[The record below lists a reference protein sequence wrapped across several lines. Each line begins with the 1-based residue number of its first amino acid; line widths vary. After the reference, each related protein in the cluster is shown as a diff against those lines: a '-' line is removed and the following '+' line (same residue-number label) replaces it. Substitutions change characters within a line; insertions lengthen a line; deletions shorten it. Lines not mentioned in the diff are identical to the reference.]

1 MNSEIS
7 EKISYLR
14 EQADAF
20 MSVNTAKAI
29 IFLSEA
35 MSYIEADE
43 EKLKSECGLQ
53 LALAYHKIKEELMAI
68 KIINQCLELKINSD
82 SLKNQIPFNEL
93 AAEIYT
99 AISIYDSALEHL
111 LNVASA
117 YTSSKDKQ
125 KLGLVLNQIGETHK
139 LLGGYNEAIR
149 HHEKALK
156 IFEELDHKEQLSI
169 TNFYIGNC
177 YNWADELDI
186 AFNYLDK
193 GLKLAEKLRSAEL
206 KIKPLGS
213 LAILFTKQ
221 NKFEKALDNFFQAID
236 NSNLAGNVRVKA
248 DLLKSLGNL
257 YNQMHRHDEAI
268 KILLEADEICHSLN
282 IKQPLHLVNLFLSD
296 AYAALNNFEK
306 ALAHHKVY
314 YKLCREIQSEDIN
327 HRTKSLQLKFDLEEI
342 QREKNKAEESLLLKD
357 TFLANVSHELRTPL
371 NGIIGMADLLSETV
385 ATDENKKYV
394 QTILTSAFQLS
405 VIVDEILDYA
415 RLNTGQVIPVEQP
428 FILNDTIKD
437 CLDKFLLKFPG
448 KKVES
453 DTDFEACDEVLL
465 DKGILE
471 KVVFNT
477 LVFGGSFASNDKLEL
492 ALYHSQN
499 KIFINVKFNIV
510 NKKSFPHPDNFFELN
525 NPQFSQNGL
534 NGYGLGLSL
543 INARGMIMVCGGKIS
558 VKLESSKCNFVVE
571 LPYKAVKS
579 DRKNV
584 AGEPLTVVEDVN
596 ILLVEDNKIN
606 QFLAKT
612 MLLKKG
618 YKVALA
624 TEGEEAIRLLETG
637 NFSMVITDVQMP
649 GMDGYQLAEHIR
661 SKLHDPVNK
670 IPILALTAYES
681 STEKEKAKT
690 AGMSG
695 FLTKPYMPEQL
706 FDLIAQ
712 HLPVKSDNLKDAG
725 EPASTYNVNEIY
737 DNLLALMAGDKK
749 ETASLI
755 KMLQTQFPELLSEML
770 QAIEDKDMK
779 KLYKAAHKIKSSLK
793 IFNNNS
799 VGVLIDQVER
809 KAKDNEYS
817 FELSVKVS
825 ELIKQV
831 NVIIDS
837 LNQLIKK

>member
-1 MNSEIS
+1 M
-7 EKISYLR
+7 R
-14 EQADAF
+14 EQADVF

-35 MSYIEADE
+35 MNYIEADE

-111 LNVASA
+111 LNIASA

-156 IFEELDHKEQLSI
+156 IFEELDNKEQLSI

-186 AFNYLDK
+186 AINYLDT

-306 ALAHHKVY
+306 ALAHHKIY

-371 NGIIGMADLLSETV
+371 NGIIGMADLLSGTV

-405 VIVDEILDYA
+405 DIVDEILDYA
-415 RLNTGQVIPVEQP
+415 RLNTGQVVPVEQP
-428 FILNDTIKD
+428 FILNETIKD

-579 DRKNV
+579 DRKNTV
-584 AGEPLTVVEDVN
+584 GEPFTAIEDVS

-624 TEGEEAIRLLETG
+624 TDGEEAIRLLENG

-649 GMDGYQLAEHIR
+649 GMDGYQLAGHIR

-681 STEKEKAKT
+681 STEKEKAKA

-712 HLPVKSDNLKDAG
+712 HLPLKSDNLTDAG
-725 EPASTYNVNEIY
+725 EPESTYDVNEIY

-749 ETASLI
+749 ETTSLI
-755 KMLQTQFPELLSEML
+755 KMLQIQFPELLSEML

-831 NVIIDS
+831 NVIIGS

>member
-1 MNSEIS
+1 
-7 EKISYLR
+7 
-14 EQADAF
+14 

-35 MSYIEADE
+35 MNYIEADE

-93 AAEIYT
+93 AAEIYI

-111 LNVASA
+111 LNIASA

-156 IFEELDHKEQLSI
+156 IFEELDNKEQLSI

-186 AFNYLDK
+186 AFNYLDT

-306 ALAHHKVY
+306 ALAHHKIY

-371 NGIIGMADLLSETV
+371 NGIIGMADLLSGTV

-405 VIVDEILDYA
+405 DIVDEILDYA

-428 FILNDTIKD
+428 FILNETIKD

-579 DRKNV
+579 DRKNTV
-584 AGEPLTVVEDVN
+584 GEPFTAIEDVS

-624 TEGEEAIRLLETG
+624 TDGEEAIRLLENG

-649 GMDGYQLAEHIR
+649 GMDGYQLAGHIR

-681 STEKEKAKT
+681 STEKEKAKA

-712 HLPVKSDNLKDAG
+712 HLPLKSDNLTDAG
-725 EPASTYNVNEIY
+725 EPESTYDVNEIY

-749 ETASLI
+749 ETTSLI
-755 KMLQTQFPELLSEML
+755 KMLQIQFPELLSEML

-831 NVIIDS
+831 NVIIGS

>member
-1 MNSEIS
+1 
-7 EKISYLR
+7 
-14 EQADAF
+14 

-35 MSYIEADE
+35 MNYIEADE

-111 LNVASA
+111 LNIASA

-156 IFEELDHKEQLSI
+156 IFEELDNKEQLSI

-186 AFNYLDK
+186 AFNYLDT

-306 ALAHHKVY
+306 ALAHHKIY

-371 NGIIGMADLLSETV
+371 NGIIGMADLLSGTV

-405 VIVDEILDYA
+405 DIVDEILDYA
-415 RLNTGQVIPVEQP
+415 RLNTGQVVPVEQP
-428 FILNDTIKD
+428 FILNETIKD

-579 DRKNV
+579 DRKNTV
-584 AGEPLTVVEDVN
+584 GEPFTAIEDVS

-624 TEGEEAIRLLETG
+624 TDGEEAIRLLENG

-649 GMDGYQLAEHIR
+649 GMDGYQLAGHIR

-681 STEKEKAKT
+681 STEKEKAKA

-712 HLPVKSDNLKDAG
+712 HLPLKSDNLTDAG
-725 EPASTYNVNEIY
+725 EPESTYDVNEIY

-749 ETASLI
+749 ETTSLI
-755 KMLQTQFPELLSEML
+755 KMLQIQFPELLSEML

-831 NVIIDS
+831 NVIIGS

>member
-1 MNSEIS
+1 LNSEIS

-35 MSYIEADE
+35 MNYIEADE

-99 AISIYDSALEHL
+99 AISIYDNALEHL
-111 LNVASA
+111 LNIASA

-156 IFEELDHKEQLSI
+156 IFEELDNKEQLSI

-186 AFNYLDK
+186 AFNYLDT

-306 ALAHHKVY
+306 ALAHHKIY

-405 VIVDEILDYA
+405 DIVDEILDYA

-428 FILNDTIKD
+428 FILNETIKD

-571 LPYKAVKS
+571 LPYKAIKS
-579 DRKNV
+579 DRKNMV
-584 AGEPLTVVEDVN
+584 GEPFTAIEDVS

-624 TEGEEAIRLLETG
+624 TDGEEAIRLLENG

-649 GMDGYQLAEHIR
+649 GMDGYQLAGHIR

-681 STEKEKAKT
+681 STEKEKAKA

-706 FDLIAQ
+706 FELIAQ
-712 HLPVKSDNLKDAG
+712 HLPLKSDNLTAAG
-725 EPASTYNVNEIY
+725 EPESTYDVNEIY

-749 ETASLI
+749 ETTSLI
-755 KMLQTQFPELLSEML
+755 KMLQIQFPELLSEML

-831 NVIIDS
+831 NVIIGS

>member
-1 MNSEIS
+1 
-7 EKISYLR
+7 
-14 EQADAF
+14 

-35 MSYIEADE
+35 MNYIEADE

-93 AAEIYT
+93 AAEIYI

-111 LNVASA
+111 LNIASA

-156 IFEELDHKEQLSI
+156 IFEELDNKEQLSI

-186 AFNYLDK
+186 AFNYLDT

-306 ALAHHKVY
+306 ALAHHKIY

-371 NGIIGMADLLSETV
+371 NGIIGMADLLSGTV

-405 VIVDEILDYA
+405 DIVDEILDYA
-415 RLNTGQVIPVEQP
+415 RLNTGQVVPVEQP
-428 FILNDTIKD
+428 FILNETIKD

-579 DRKNV
+579 DRKNTV
-584 AGEPLTVVEDVN
+584 GEPFTAIEDVS

-624 TEGEEAIRLLETG
+624 TDGEEAIRLLENG

-649 GMDGYQLAEHIR
+649 GMDGYQLAGHIR

-681 STEKEKAKT
+681 STEKEKAKA

-712 HLPVKSDNLKDAG
+712 HLPLKSDNLTDAG
-725 EPASTYNVNEIY
+725 EPESTYDVNEIY

-749 ETASLI
+749 ETTSLI
-755 KMLQTQFPELLSEML
+755 KMLQIQFPELLSEML

-831 NVIIDS
+831 NVIIGS

>member
-1 MNSEIS
+1 
-7 EKISYLR
+7 
-14 EQADAF
+14 

-35 MSYIEADE
+35 MNYIEADE

-99 AISIYDSALEHL
+99 AISIYDNALEHL
-111 LNVASA
+111 LNIASA

-156 IFEELDHKEQLSI
+156 IFEELDNKEQLSI

-186 AFNYLDK
+186 AFNYLDT

-306 ALAHHKVY
+306 ALAHHKIY

-405 VIVDEILDYA
+405 DIVDEILDYA

-428 FILNDTIKD
+428 FILNETIKD

-571 LPYKAVKS
+571 LPYKAIKS
-579 DRKNV
+579 DRKNMV
-584 AGEPLTVVEDVN
+584 GEPFTAIEDVS

-624 TEGEEAIRLLETG
+624 TDGEEAIRLLENG

-649 GMDGYQLAEHIR
+649 GMDGYQLAGHIR

-681 STEKEKAKT
+681 STEKEKAKA

-706 FDLIAQ
+706 FELIAQ
-712 HLPVKSDNLKDAG
+712 HLPLKSDNLTAAG
-725 EPASTYNVNEIY
+725 EPESTYDVNEIY

-749 ETASLI
+749 ETTSLI
-755 KMLQTQFPELLSEML
+755 KMLQIQFPELLSEML

-831 NVIIDS
+831 NVIIGS

>member
-1 MNSEIS
+1 M
-7 EKISYLR
+7 
-14 EQADAF
+14 
-20 MSVNTAKAI
+20 
-29 IFLSEA
+29 
-35 MSYIEADE
+35 
-43 EKLKSECGLQ
+43 
-53 LALAYHKIKEELMAI
+53 
-68 KIINQCLELKINSD
+68 
-82 SLKNQIPFNEL
+82 
-93 AAEIYT
+93 
-99 AISIYDSALEHL
+99 
-111 LNVASA
+111 
-117 YTSSKDKQ
+117 
-125 KLGLVLNQIGETHK
+125 
-139 LLGGYNEAIR
+139 
-149 HHEKALK
+149 
-156 IFEELDHKEQLSI
+156 
-169 TNFYIGNC
+169 
-177 YNWADELDI
+177 
-186 AFNYLDK
+186 
-193 GLKLAEKLRSAEL
+193 
-206 KIKPLGS
+206 
-213 LAILFTKQ
+213 
-221 NKFEKALDNFFQAID
+221 
-236 NSNLAGNVRVKA
+236 
-248 DLLKSLGNL
+248 
-257 YNQMHRHDEAI
+257 
-268 KILLEADEICHSLN
+268 
-282 IKQPLHLVNLFLSD
+282 
-296 AYAALNNFEK
+296 NNFEK

-314 YKLCREIQSEDIN
+314 YKLCREIQSEDVS
-327 HRTKSLQLKFDLEEI
+327 HRTKNLQLKYDLEEI

-385 ATDENKKYV
+385 ATDENRKYV
-394 QTILTSAFQLS
+394 QTILSSAFQLS
-405 VIVDEILDYA
+405 NIVDEILDYA
-415 RLNTGQVIPVEQP
+415 RVNTGQVCPVEHP
-428 FILNDTIKD
+428 FILNEMIKE
-437 CLDKFLLKFPG
+437 CLEKFLLKFPG

-465 DKGILE
+465 DEGILK

-543 INARGMIMVCGGKIS
+543 INARGMIMACGGKIS
-558 VKLESSKCNFVVE
+558 VKLESSKCYFVIE

-579 DRKNV
+579 DRKNIV
-584 AGEPLTVVEDVN
+584 NEPTATEDVT

-612 MLLKKG
+612 MLQKKG

-624 TEGEEAIRLLETG
+624 TDGEEALNLLEKG

-649 GMDGYQLAEHIR
+649 GMDGYQLAGHIR
-661 SKLHDPVNK
+661 SKLSGPVNA

-681 STEKEKAKT
+681 SAEKEKAKA

-712 HLPVKSDNLKDAG
+712 HLPLKNDKLNDAA
-725 EPASTYNVNEIY
+725 ESESSFNVNEIY
-737 DNLLALMAGDKK
+737 ENLLALMAGDKK

-755 KMLQTQFPELLSEML
+755 KMLQVQYPELLSEML

-831 NVIIDS
+831 NVIIGS
-837 LNQLIKK
+837 LDQLVKK

>member
-1 MNSEIS
+1 M
-7 EKISYLR
+7 R

-35 MSYIEADE
+35 MNYIEADE

-99 AISIYDSALEHL
+99 AISIYDNALEHL
-111 LNVASA
+111 LNIASA

-156 IFEELDHKEQLSI
+156 IFEELDNKEQLSI

-186 AFNYLDK
+186 AFNYLDT

-306 ALAHHKVY
+306 ALAHHKIY

-405 VIVDEILDYA
+405 DIVDEILDYA

-428 FILNDTIKD
+428 FILNETIKD

-571 LPYKAVKS
+571 LPYKAIKS
-579 DRKNV
+579 DRKNMV
-584 AGEPLTVVEDVN
+584 GEPFTAIEDVS

-624 TEGEEAIRLLETG
+624 TDGEEAIRLLENG

-649 GMDGYQLAEHIR
+649 GMDGYQLAGHIR

-681 STEKEKAKT
+681 STEKEKAKA

-706 FDLIAQ
+706 FELIAQ
-712 HLPVKSDNLKDAG
+712 HLPLKSDNLTAAG
-725 EPASTYNVNEIY
+725 EPESTYDVNEIY

-749 ETASLI
+749 ETTSLI
-755 KMLQTQFPELLSEML
+755 KMLQIQFPELLSEML

-831 NVIIDS
+831 NVIIGS

>member
-1 MNSEIS
+1 
-7 EKISYLR
+7 
-14 EQADAF
+14 

-35 MSYIEADE
+35 MNYIEADE

-99 AISIYDSALEHL
+99 AISIYDNALEHL
-111 LNVASA
+111 LNIASA

-156 IFEELDHKEQLSI
+156 IFEELDNKEQLSI

-186 AFNYLDK
+186 AFNYLDT

-306 ALAHHKVY
+306 ALAHHKIY

-385 ATDENKKYV
+385 STDENKKYV

-405 VIVDEILDYA
+405 DIVDEILDYA

-428 FILNDTIKD
+428 FILNETIKD

-579 DRKNV
+579 DRKNTV
-584 AGEPLTVVEDVN
+584 GEPFTAIEDVS

-624 TEGEEAIRLLETG
+624 TDGEEAIRLLENG

-649 GMDGYQLAEHIR
+649 GMDGYQLAGHIR

-681 STEKEKAKT
+681 STEKEKAKA

-712 HLPVKSDNLKDAG
+712 HLPLKSDNLTDAG
-725 EPASTYNVNEIY
+725 EPESTYDVNEIY

-749 ETASLI
+749 ETTSLI
-755 KMLQTQFPELLSEML
+755 KMLQIQFPELLSEML

-831 NVIIDS
+831 NVIIGS

>member
-1 MNSEIS
+1 M
-7 EKISYLR
+7 R

-35 MSYIEADE
+35 MNYIEADE

-93 AAEIYT
+93 AAEIYI

-111 LNVASA
+111 LNIASA

-156 IFEELDHKEQLSI
+156 IFEELDNKEQLSI

-306 ALAHHKVY
+306 ALAHHKIY

-371 NGIIGMADLLSETV
+371 NGIIGMADLLSGTV

-405 VIVDEILDYA
+405 DIVDEILDYA
-415 RLNTGQVIPVEQP
+415 RLNTGQVVPVEQP
-428 FILNDTIKD
+428 FILNETIKD

-579 DRKNV
+579 DRKNTV
-584 AGEPLTVVEDVN
+584 GEPFTAIEDVS

-624 TEGEEAIRLLETG
+624 TDGEEAIRLLENG

-649 GMDGYQLAEHIR
+649 GMDGYQLAGHIR

-681 STEKEKAKT
+681 STEKEKAKA

-712 HLPVKSDNLKDAG
+712 HLPLKSDNLTDAG
-725 EPASTYNVNEIY
+725 EPESTYDVNEIY

-749 ETASLI
+749 ETTSLI
-755 KMLQTQFPELLSEML
+755 KMLQIQFPELLSEML

-831 NVIIDS
+831 NVIIGS

>member
-14 EQADAF
+14 EQADVF

-35 MSYIEADE
+35 MNYIEADE

-111 LNVASA
+111 LNIASA

-156 IFEELDHKEQLSI
+156 IFEELDNKEQLSI

-186 AFNYLDK
+186 AFNYLDT

-306 ALAHHKVY
+306 ALAHHKIY

-371 NGIIGMADLLSETV
+371 NGIIGMADLLSGTV

-405 VIVDEILDYA
+405 DIVDEILDYA
-415 RLNTGQVIPVEQP
+415 RLNTGQVVPVEQP
-428 FILNDTIKD
+428 FILNETIKD

-579 DRKNV
+579 DRKNTV
-584 AGEPLTVVEDVN
+584 GEPFTAIEDVS

-624 TEGEEAIRLLETG
+624 TDGEEAIRLLENG

-649 GMDGYQLAEHIR
+649 GMDGYQLAGHIR

-681 STEKEKAKT
+681 STEKEKAKA

-712 HLPVKSDNLKDAG
+712 HLPLKSDNLTDAG
-725 EPASTYNVNEIY
+725 EPESTYDVNEIY

-749 ETASLI
+749 ETTSLI
-755 KMLQTQFPELLSEML
+755 KMLQIQFPELLSEML

-831 NVIIDS
+831 NVIIGS

>member
-1 MNSEIS
+1 M
-7 EKISYLR
+7 R

-35 MSYIEADE
+35 MNYIEADE

-93 AAEIYT
+93 AAEIYI

-111 LNVASA
+111 LNIASA

-156 IFEELDHKEQLSI
+156 IFEELDNKEQLSI

-186 AFNYLDK
+186 AFNYLDT

-306 ALAHHKVY
+306 ALAHHKIY

-371 NGIIGMADLLSETV
+371 NGIIGMADLLSGTV

-405 VIVDEILDYA
+405 DIVDEILDYA
-415 RLNTGQVIPVEQP
+415 RLNTGQVVPVEQP
-428 FILNDTIKD
+428 FILNETIKD

-579 DRKNV
+579 DRKNTV
-584 AGEPLTVVEDVN
+584 GEPFTAIEDVS

-624 TEGEEAIRLLETG
+624 TDGEEAIRLLENG

-649 GMDGYQLAEHIR
+649 GMDGYQLAGHIR

-681 STEKEKAKT
+681 STEKEKAKA

-712 HLPVKSDNLKDAG
+712 HLPLKSDNLTDAG
-725 EPASTYNVNEIY
+725 EPESTYDVNEIY

-749 ETASLI
+749 ETTSLI
-755 KMLQTQFPELLSEML
+755 KMLQIQFPELLSEML

-831 NVIIDS
+831 NVIIGS

>member
-1 MNSEIS
+1 
-7 EKISYLR
+7 
-14 EQADAF
+14 
-20 MSVNTAKAI
+20 
-29 IFLSEA
+29 
-35 MSYIEADE
+35 
-43 EKLKSECGLQ
+43 
-53 LALAYHKIKEELMAI
+53 
-68 KIINQCLELKINSD
+68 
-82 SLKNQIPFNEL
+82 
-93 AAEIYT
+93 
-99 AISIYDSALEHL
+99 
-111 LNVASA
+111 
-117 YTSSKDKQ
+117 
-125 KLGLVLNQIGETHK
+125 
-139 LLGGYNEAIR
+139 
-149 HHEKALK
+149 
-156 IFEELDHKEQLSI
+156 
-169 TNFYIGNC
+169 
-177 YNWADELDI
+177 
-186 AFNYLDK
+186 
-193 GLKLAEKLRSAEL
+193 
-206 KIKPLGS
+206 
-213 LAILFTKQ
+213 
-221 NKFEKALDNFFQAID
+221 
-236 NSNLAGNVRVKA
+236 
-248 DLLKSLGNL
+248 
-257 YNQMHRHDEAI
+257 
-268 KILLEADEICHSLN
+268 
-282 IKQPLHLVNLFLSD
+282 LFLSD

-314 YKLCREIQSEDIN
+314 YKLCREIQSEDVS
-327 HRTKSLQLKFDLEEI
+327 HRTKNLQLKYDLEEI

-385 ATDENKKYV
+385 ATDENRKYV
-394 QTILTSAFQLS
+394 QTILSSAFQLS
-405 VIVDEILDYA
+405 NIVDEILDYA
-415 RLNTGQVIPVEQP
+415 RVNTGQVCPVEHP
-428 FILNDTIKD
+428 FILNETIKE
-437 CLDKFLLKFPG
+437 CLEKFLLKFPG

-453 DTDFEACDEVLL
+453 DTDFKACDEVLL
-465 DKGILE
+465 DEGILK

-543 INARGMIMVCGGKIS
+543 INARGMIMACGGKIS
-558 VKLESSKCNFVVE
+558 VKLESSKCNFVIE

-579 DRKNV
+579 DRKNIV
-584 AGEPLTVVEDVN
+584 NEPTATEDVT

-612 MLLKKG
+612 MLQKKG

-624 TEGEEAIRLLETG
+624 TDGEEALNLLEKG

-649 GMDGYQLAEHIR
+649 GMDGYQLAGHIR
-661 SKLHDPVNK
+661 SKLSGPVNA

-681 STEKEKAKT
+681 SAEKEKAKA

-712 HLPVKSDNLKDAG
+712 HLPLKNDKLNDAA
-725 EPASTYNVNEIY
+725 ESESSFNVNEIY
-737 DNLLALMAGDKK
+737 ENLLALMAGDKK

-755 KMLQTQFPELLSEML
+755 KMLQVQFPELLSEML

-831 NVIIDS
+831 NVIIGS
-837 LNQLIKK
+837 LDQLVKK

>member
-1 MNSEIS
+1 
-7 EKISYLR
+7 
-14 EQADAF
+14 

-35 MSYIEADE
+35 MNYIEADE

-111 LNVASA
+111 LNIASA

-156 IFEELDHKEQLSI
+156 IFEELDNKEQLSI

-186 AFNYLDK
+186 AFNYLDT

-306 ALAHHKVY
+306 ALAHHKIY

-371 NGIIGMADLLSETV
+371 NGIIGMADLLSGTV

-405 VIVDEILDYA
+405 DIVDEILDYA
-415 RLNTGQVIPVEQP
+415 RLNTGQVVPVEQP
-428 FILNDTIKD
+428 FILNETIKD

-579 DRKNV
+579 DRKNTV
-584 AGEPLTVVEDVN
+584 GEPFTAIEDVS

-624 TEGEEAIRLLETG
+624 TDGEEAIRLLENG

-649 GMDGYQLAEHIR
+649 GMDGYQLAGHIR

-681 STEKEKAKT
+681 STEKEKAKA
-690 AGMSG
+690 AGMSR

-712 HLPVKSDNLKDAG
+712 HLPLKSDNLTDAG
-725 EPASTYNVNEIY
+725 EPESTYDVNEIY

-749 ETASLI
+749 ETTSLI
-755 KMLQTQFPELLSEML
+755 KMLQIQFPELLSEML

-831 NVIIDS
+831 NVIIGS

>member
-1 MNSEIS
+1 M
-7 EKISYLR
+7 R

-35 MSYIEADE
+35 MNYIEADE

-93 AAEIYT
+93 AAEIYI

-111 LNVASA
+111 LNIASA

-156 IFEELDHKEQLSI
+156 IFEELDNKEQLSI

-186 AFNYLDK
+186 AFNYLDT

-306 ALAHHKVY
+306 ALAHHKIY

-371 NGIIGMADLLSETV
+371 NGIIGMADLLSGTV

-405 VIVDEILDYA
+405 DIVDEILDYA
-415 RLNTGQVIPVEQP
+415 RLNTGQVVPVEQP
-428 FILNDTIKD
+428 FILNETIKD

-579 DRKNV
+579 DRKNTV
-584 AGEPLTVVEDVN
+584 GEPFTAIEDVS

-624 TEGEEAIRLLETG
+624 TDGEEAIRLLENG

-649 GMDGYQLAEHIR
+649 GMDGYQLAGHIR
-661 SKLHDPVNK
+661 SKLNDPVNK

-681 STEKEKAKT
+681 STEKEKAKA

-712 HLPVKSDNLKDAG
+712 HLPLKSDNLTDAG
-725 EPASTYNVNEIY
+725 EPESTYDVNEIY

-749 ETASLI
+749 ETTSLI
-755 KMLQTQFPELLSEML
+755 KMLQIQFPELLSEML

-831 NVIIDS
+831 NVIIGS

>member
-1 MNSEIS
+1 
-7 EKISYLR
+7 
-14 EQADAF
+14 

-35 MSYIEADE
+35 MNYIEADE

-111 LNVASA
+111 LNIASA

-156 IFEELDHKEQLSI
+156 IFEELDNKEQLSI

-186 AFNYLDK
+186 AFNYLDT

-306 ALAHHKVY
+306 ALAHHKIY

-371 NGIIGMADLLSETV
+371 NGIIGMADLLSGTV

-405 VIVDEILDYA
+405 DIVDEILDYA
-415 RLNTGQVIPVEQP
+415 RLNTGQVVPVEQP
-428 FILNDTIKD
+428 FILNETIKD

-579 DRKNV
+579 DRKNTV
-584 AGEPLTVVEDVN
+584 GEPFTAIEDVS

-624 TEGEEAIRLLETG
+624 TDGEEAIRLLENG

-649 GMDGYQLAEHIR
+649 GMDGYQLAGHIR
-661 SKLHDPVNK
+661 SKLNDPVNK

-681 STEKEKAKT
+681 STEKEKAKA

-712 HLPVKSDNLKDAG
+712 HLPLKSDNLTDAG
-725 EPASTYNVNEIY
+725 EPESTYDVNEIY

-749 ETASLI
+749 ETTSLI
-755 KMLQTQFPELLSEML
+755 KMLQIQFPELLSEML

-831 NVIIDS
+831 NVIIGS

>member
-1 MNSEIS
+1 M
-7 EKISYLR
+7 R
-14 EQADAF
+14 EQADVF

-35 MSYIEADE
+35 MNYIEADE

-93 AAEIYT
+93 AAEIYI

-111 LNVASA
+111 LNIASA

-125 KLGLVLNQIGETHK
+125 KHGLVLNQIGETHK

-156 IFEELDHKEQLSI
+156 IFEELDNKEQLSI

-186 AFNYLDK
+186 AFNYLDT

-306 ALAHHKVY
+306 ALAHHKIY

-405 VIVDEILDYA
+405 DIVDEILDYA
-415 RLNTGQVIPVEQP
+415 RLNTGQVVPVEQP
-428 FILNDTIKD
+428 FILNETIKD

-579 DRKNV
+579 DRKNTV
-584 AGEPLTVVEDVN
+584 GEPFTAIEDVS

-624 TEGEEAIRLLETG
+624 TDGEEAIRLLENG

-649 GMDGYQLAEHIR
+649 GMDGYQLAGHIR

-681 STEKEKAKT
+681 STEKEKAKA

-712 HLPVKSDNLKDAG
+712 HLPLKSDNLTDAG
-725 EPASTYNVNEIY
+725 EPESTYDVNEIY

-749 ETASLI
+749 ETTSLI
-755 KMLQTQFPELLSEML
+755 KMLQIQFPELLSEML

-831 NVIIDS
+831 NVIIGS

>member
-1 MNSEIS
+1 
-7 EKISYLR
+7 
-14 EQADAF
+14 
-20 MSVNTAKAI
+20 
-29 IFLSEA
+29 
-35 MSYIEADE
+35 
-43 EKLKSECGLQ
+43 
-53 LALAYHKIKEELMAI
+53 
-68 KIINQCLELKINSD
+68 
-82 SLKNQIPFNEL
+82 
-93 AAEIYT
+93 
-99 AISIYDSALEHL
+99 
-111 LNVASA
+111 
-117 YTSSKDKQ
+117 
-125 KLGLVLNQIGETHK
+125 
-139 LLGGYNEAIR
+139 
-149 HHEKALK
+149 
-156 IFEELDHKEQLSI
+156 
-169 TNFYIGNC
+169 
-177 YNWADELDI
+177 
-186 AFNYLDK
+186 
-193 GLKLAEKLRSAEL
+193 
-206 KIKPLGS
+206 LGS

-306 ALAHHKVY
+306 ALAHHKIY

-371 NGIIGMADLLSETV
+371 NGIIGMADLLSGTV

-405 VIVDEILDYA
+405 DIVDEILDYA
-415 RLNTGQVIPVEQP
+415 RLNTGQVVPVEQP
-428 FILNDTIKD
+428 FILNETIKD

-579 DRKNV
+579 DRKNTV
-584 AGEPLTVVEDVN
+584 GEPFTAIEDVS

-612 MLLKKG
+612 MLLKR
-618 YKVALA
+618 
-624 TEGEEAIRLLETG
+624 AI
-637 NFSMVITDVQMP
+637 
-649 GMDGYQLAEHIR
+649 
-661 SKLHDPVNK
+661 K
-670 IPILALTAYES
+670 
-681 STEKEKAKT
+681 
-690 AGMSG
+690 
-695 FLTKPYMPEQL
+695 
-706 FDLIAQ
+706 
-712 HLPVKSDNLKDAG
+712 
-725 EPASTYNVNEIY
+725 
-737 DNLLALMAGDKK
+737 
-749 ETASLI
+749 
-755 KMLQTQFPELLSEML
+755 
-770 QAIEDKDMK
+770 
-779 KLYKAAHKIKSSLK
+779 
-793 IFNNNS
+793 
-799 VGVLIDQVER
+799 
-809 KAKDNEYS
+809 
-817 FELSVKVS
+817 
-825 ELIKQV
+825 
-831 NVIIDS
+831 
-837 LNQLIKK
+837 

>member
-1 MNSEIS
+1 
-7 EKISYLR
+7 
-14 EQADAF
+14 

-35 MSYIEADE
+35 MNYIEADE

-93 AAEIYT
+93 AAEIYI

-111 LNVASA
+111 LNIASA

-156 IFEELDHKEQLSI
+156 IFEELDNKEQLSI

-186 AFNYLDK
+186 AFNYLDT

-306 ALAHHKVY
+306 ALAHHKIY

-371 NGIIGMADLLSETV
+371 NGIIGMADLLSGTV

-405 VIVDEILDYA
+405 DIVDEILDYA
-415 RLNTGQVIPVEQP
+415 RLNTGQVVPVEQP
-428 FILNDTIKD
+428 FILNETIKD

-579 DRKNV
+579 DRKNTV
-584 AGEPLTVVEDVN
+584 GEPFTAIEDVS

-624 TEGEEAIRLLETG
+624 TDGEEAIRLLENG

-649 GMDGYQLAEHIR
+649 GMDGYQLAGHIR
-661 SKLHDPVNK
+661 SKLNDPVNK

-681 STEKEKAKT
+681 STEKEKAKA

-712 HLPVKSDNLKDAG
+712 HLPLKSDNLTDAG
-725 EPASTYNVNEIY
+725 EPESTYDVNEIY

-749 ETASLI
+749 ETTSLI
-755 KMLQTQFPELLSEML
+755 KMLQIQFPELLSEML

-831 NVIIDS
+831 NVIIGS

>member
-1 MNSEIS
+1 
-7 EKISYLR
+7 
-14 EQADAF
+14 

-584 AGEPLTVVEDVN
+584 AGEPFTAVEDVN

-624 TEGEEAIRLLETG
+624 TEGEEAIRLLENG

>member
-1 MNSEIS
+1 M
-7 EKISYLR
+7 R
-14 EQADAF
+14 EQADVF

-35 MSYIEADE
+35 MNYIEADE

-111 LNVASA
+111 LNIASA

-156 IFEELDHKEQLSI
+156 IFEELDNKEQLSI

-186 AFNYLDK
+186 AFNYLDT

-306 ALAHHKVY
+306 ALAHHKIY

-371 NGIIGMADLLSETV
+371 NGIIGMADLLSGTV

-405 VIVDEILDYA
+405 DIVDEILDYA
-415 RLNTGQVIPVEQP
+415 RLNTGQVVPVEQP
-428 FILNDTIKD
+428 FILNETIKD

-579 DRKNV
+579 DRKNTV
-584 AGEPLTVVEDVN
+584 GEPFTAIEDVS

-624 TEGEEAIRLLETG
+624 TDGEEAIRLLENG

-649 GMDGYQLAEHIR
+649 GMDGYQLAGHIR

-681 STEKEKAKT
+681 STEKEKAKA

-712 HLPVKSDNLKDAG
+712 HLPLKSDNLTDAG
-725 EPASTYNVNEIY
+725 EPESTYDVNEIY

-749 ETASLI
+749 ETTSLI
-755 KMLQTQFPELLSEML
+755 KMLQIQFPELLSEML

-831 NVIIDS
+831 NVIIGS

>member
-7 EKISYLR
+7 EKVSRLR
-14 EQADAF
+14 EQADAL

-29 IFLSEA
+29 ILLSEA
-35 MSYIEADE
+35 MNQIEADD

-53 LALAYHKIKEELMAI
+53 LALAYHKVKEELMAI

-111 LNVASA
+111 LNIASA
-117 YTSSKDKQ
+117 YTSAKDKQ

-156 IFEELDHKEQLSI
+156 IFEELENKEQLSI

-186 AFNYLDK
+186 AFNYLDTS
-193 GLKLAEKLRSAEL
+193 LKLAEKLRSPEL
-206 KIKPLGS
+206 KIKTLGS

-221 NKFEKALDNFFQAID
+221 NKFEKSLDYFFQAID

-268 KILLEADEICHSLN
+268 KILLEADEICQSLN

-314 YKLCREIQSEDIN
+314 YKLCREIQSEDVS
-327 HRTKSLQLKFDLEEI
+327 HRTKNLQLKYDLEEI

-385 ATDENKKYV
+385 VTDENRKYV
-394 QTILTSAFQLS
+394 QTILSSAFQLS
-405 VIVDEILDYA
+405 NIVDEILDYA
-415 RLNTGQVIPVEQP
+415 RVNTGQVCPVEHP
-428 FILNDTIKD
+428 FILNETIKE
-437 CLDKFLLKFPG
+437 CLEKFLLKFPG

-453 DTDFEACDEVLL
+453 DTDFKACDEVLL
-465 DKGILE
+465 DEGILK

-543 INARGMIMVCGGKIS
+543 INARGMIMACGGKIS
-558 VKLESSKCNFVVE
+558 VKLESSKCNFVIE

-579 DRKNV
+579 DRKNIV
-584 AGEPLTVVEDVN
+584 NEPTATEDVT

-612 MLLKKG
+612 MLQKKG

-624 TEGEEAIRLLETG
+624 TDGEEALNLLEKG

-649 GMDGYQLAEHIR
+649 GMDGYQLAGHIR
-661 SKLHDPVNK
+661 SKLSGPVNA

-681 STEKEKAKT
+681 SAEKEKAKA

-712 HLPVKSDNLKDAG
+712 HLPLKNDKLNDAA
-725 EPASTYNVNEIY
+725 ESESSFNVNEIY
-737 DNLLALMAGDKK
+737 ENLLALMAGDKK

-755 KMLQTQFPELLSEML
+755 KMLQVQFPELLSEML

-831 NVIIDS
+831 NVIIGS
-837 LNQLIKK
+837 LDQLVKK

>member
-1 MNSEIS
+1 M
-7 EKISYLR
+7 R

-35 MSYIEADE
+35 MNYIEADE

-93 AAEIYT
+93 AAEIYI

-111 LNVASA
+111 LNIASA

-156 IFEELDHKEQLSI
+156 IFEELDNKEQLSI

-186 AFNYLDK
+186 AFNYLDT

-306 ALAHHKVY
+306 ALAHHKIY

-371 NGIIGMADLLSETV
+371 NGIIGMADLLSGTV

-405 VIVDEILDYA
+405 DIVDEILDYA

-428 FILNDTIKD
+428 FILNETIKD

-579 DRKNV
+579 DRKNTV
-584 AGEPLTVVEDVN
+584 GEPFTAIEDVS

-624 TEGEEAIRLLETG
+624 TDGEEAIRLLENG

-649 GMDGYQLAEHIR
+649 GMDGYQLAGHIR
-661 SKLHDPVNK
+661 SKLNDPVNK

-681 STEKEKAKT
+681 STEKEKAKA

-712 HLPVKSDNLKDAG
+712 HLPLKSDNLTDAG
-725 EPASTYNVNEIY
+725 EPESTYDVNEIY

-749 ETASLI
+749 ETTSLI
-755 KMLQTQFPELLSEML
+755 KMLQIQFPELLSEML

-831 NVIIDS
+831 NVIIGS